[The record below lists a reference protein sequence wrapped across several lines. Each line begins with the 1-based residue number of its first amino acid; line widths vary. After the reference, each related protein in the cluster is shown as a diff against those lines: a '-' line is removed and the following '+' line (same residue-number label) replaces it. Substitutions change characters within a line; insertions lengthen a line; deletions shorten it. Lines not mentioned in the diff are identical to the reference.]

1 MQFKTFSRIFFVAL
15 IGLLAITACSPT
27 ALQAQPTDIASTAA
41 SEWDW
46 FDMEFTDA
54 RTGQAFTM
62 NDFAGKVVLVET
74 MAMWCPN
81 CIFQGAEVR
90 KMRDLFGNPDDLVS
104 VSLDVDLHEDEA
116 SLKKY
121 VEDYGFEWRFAIAP
135 IEAARAI
142 GNLYGAQYLNPP
154 VAPMFI
160 IDRAGNVHVLEH
172 GKKNAEMLQK
182 AIAPYLAQ

>member
-1 MQFKTFSRIFFVAL
+1 MQFKTFHSAFFVVM
-15 IGLLAITACSPT
+15 IVLLLLSACSPT
-27 ALQAQPTDIASTAA
+27 ASQVQPTGGAATAT
-41 SEWDW
+41 SEWQW

-54 RTGQAFTM
+54 RTGKTFTM

-90 KMRDLFGNPDDLVS
+90 KMHGLFGNPDDLVS

-121 VEDYGFEWRFAIAP
+121 VEDYGFEWHFAIAP

-154 VAPMFI
+154 VAPMLI
-160 IDRAGNVHVLEH
+160 IDRVGNVHPLAH
-172 GKKNAEMLQK
+172 GKKDAEMLQK
-182 AIAPYLAQ
+182 AVAPYLTE